1 MKNRARSQHPRH
13 AFLFFSHGSFSIF
26 IESKFGVAAS
36 RATEEREKERGRNGL
51 KRGRCRIDIASIQ
64 TRFSSKLSFS
74 LPFSSLLTL
83 FHATNFRIPQD
94 CYTMSL
100 PPRSLFT
107 EEERNSNRDQS
118 FARFYAISSKNGKR
132 KPENGGE
139 GEDGLQ
145 LTRDFLAIFG
155 NTPVKIP

>member
-1 MKNRARSQHPRH
+1 
-13 AFLFFSHGSFSIF
+13 
-26 IESKFGVAAS
+26 
-36 RATEEREKERGRNGL
+36 
-51 KRGRCRIDIASIQ
+51 
-64 TRFSSKLSFS
+64 
-74 LPFSSLLTL
+74 
-83 FHATNFRIPQD
+83 
-94 CYTMSL
+94 MSL

-118 FARFYAISSKNGKR
+118 FARFYAISSKNGER